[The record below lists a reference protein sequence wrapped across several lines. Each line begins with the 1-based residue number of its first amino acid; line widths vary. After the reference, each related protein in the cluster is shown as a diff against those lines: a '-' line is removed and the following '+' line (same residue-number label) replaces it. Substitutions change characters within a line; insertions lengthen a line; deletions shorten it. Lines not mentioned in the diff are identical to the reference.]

1 MSAFILLQG
10 ETENY
15 IAGLFAGRA
24 CKSLLRVG
32 CKRCGE
38 VKKVG
43 SSGWALG
50 DGGRGKKLSVWA
62 ELSVKLKHI

>member
-1 MSAFILLQG
+1 MQVIGKSWLQ
-10 ETENY
+10 T
-15 IAGLFAGRA
+15 GR
-24 CKSLLRVG
+24 
-32 CKRCGE
+32 GE